1 MSGRYNKNEDIELL
15 RMFAM
20 IADINNE
27 KVTAETSGDKMFDDI
42 RRDVSEFTQ
51 SREVQNMIIAE
62 DLAIMEMNSQNR
74 WERKEGRKEGR
85 KDIIELNRWLIECGR
100 GDDVLKAA
108 VDTEYMDKLMK
119 EYNEKVPSKA
129 DELQDR

>member
-1 MSGRYNKNEDIELL
+1 MEPDVQLDKALGLYVSGRYNKNEDIELL

-62 DLAIMEMNSQNR
+62 YLAIMEMNS
-74 WERKEGRKEGR
+74 
-85 KDIIELNRWLIECGR
+85 
-100 GDDVLKAA
+100 
-108 VDTEYMDKLMK
+108 
-119 EYNEKVPSKA
+119 
-129 DELQDR
+129 

>member
-1 MSGRYNKNEDIELL
+1 MEPDVQLDKALELYVSGRYNKNEDIELL

-62 DLAIMEMNSQNR
+62 YLAIMEMNS
-74 WERKEGRKEGR
+74 
-85 KDIIELNRWLIECGR
+85 
-100 GDDVLKAA
+100 
-108 VDTEYMDKLMK
+108 
-119 EYNEKVPSKA
+119 
-129 DELQDR
+129 